1 MSDGLRNGP
10 APLTMGIKDLA
21 ARKRGESPAPAPLG
35 VGKG

>member
-10 APLTMGIKDLA
+10 TPLTMGSKDLA

-35 VGKG
+35 VGNG